1 MIKPDPDTGSIW
13 GRWQARLSAFKN
25 GLNEFYAGPYRQ
37 TFARAARD
45 EEDLFMMMVFSEAL
59 GVPNPAT
66 YYTAELMPI
75 MYERFHDWHTR
86 MGMEHSPLD
95 TISCC

>member
-1 MIKPDPDTGSIW
+1 MIKPEPAAGSAW
-13 GRWQARLSAFKN
+13 GRWQDRLVAFKN

-37 TFARAARD
+37 TFARTARA

-59 GVPNPAT
+59 GVPNAAT

-75 MYERFHDWHTR
+75 IDTRFHQWHIR
-86 MGMEHSPLD
+86 MVMEHSPLN
-95 TISCC
+95 TISC